1 VTPNVE
7 EHHPLCYTNT
17 KCLQIE
23 DEQPCGQSCSETP
36 TSYVQIGKGSQFSSE
51 PIYSS
56 PKRNKPSFT
65 DFDMTKKFQK
75 QHSCESCNC
84 RFEAEKE
91 LPMPTCCQADAQDKI
106 YTNYDASMWKNLSSE
121 DTTDKQQQQS
131 FSSTYLHFEDDSGCC
146 SHCVQPSYSR
156 TRLSGRRRAGH
167 EQTRNENIGLRC
179 GHSESAMCRETPCV
193 ERVYKNIP
201 AINSE
206 FVS

>member
-1 VTPNVE
+1 MTPNVE

-121 DTTDKQQQQS
+121 NTVDHMITPAEIQLNISWMVRSTKCEMIMCPFCNRS
-131 FSSTYLHFEDDSGCC
+131 FISF
-146 SHCVQPSYSR
+146 
-156 TRLSGRRRAGH
+156 
-167 EQTRNENIGLRC
+167 
-179 GHSESAMCRETPCV
+179 
-193 ERVYKNIP
+193 
-201 AINSE
+201 
-206 FVS
+206 